1 MLVAIKHGVRMRP
14 VLITAGATRNRI
26 DAMRFISAH
35 SSGRTGAHIAEA
47 LNPHRVLLLGSPEA
61 CLRASER
68 VQTAAYGD
76 TMDLMQMMKD
86 WISLHPDGI
95 VVHASAVGDYMADP
109 SDASS
114 QGKLPSGQPELSLRL
129 VPTPKILDQL
139 KDWSADIFLASFK
152 AAPPHTDA
160 AGLEQLARAQAT
172 RTSSDLV
179 FANTIGQ
186 LTTEV
191 VVLDQERA
199 VTHSTRDGAI
209 DHLIQRISSM
219 R

>member
-1 MLVAIKHGVRMRP
+1 MRP

-68 VQTAAYGD
+68 VQTATYGD
-76 TMDLMQMMKD
+76 TLDLMQMMKD
-86 WISLHPDGI
+86 WVTMHPDGI

-109 SDASS
+109 DDPAS
-114 QGKLPSGQPELSLRL
+114 QGKLASGQSSLSLRL
-129 VPTPKILDQL
+129 VPTPKILDEIKQ
-139 KDWSADIFLASFK
+139 WSPQVFLASFK
-152 AAPPHTDA
+152 AAPPQTDA
-160 AGLEQLARAQAT
+160 TGLEALARSQAART
-172 RTSSDLV
+172 RSDMV

-186 LTTEV
+186 LNTEV
-191 VVLDQERA
+191 VVLDEARA
-199 VTHSTRDGAI
+199 VQHSTRDGAL
-209 DHLIQRISSM
+209 DHLIQRISSL